1 MTGLAATLRLVLRR
15 DRIQLTVWLLL
26 YVAMAASA
34 YSTAE
39 TTYADQASLESAA
52 RAASENP
59 SLVAMFGPVYSATT
73 GAVGMIKMVV
83 MMAAA
88 LGLLTGL
95 LVIRH
100 TRADEE
106 SGRREML
113 GASAIDR
120 TAPPLAALIESVV
133 LSLAIGVLTALTLIG
148 MGADT
153 TGSISFGAVWAATGI
168 VFAAFALL
176 CAQLTEGARA
186 ARGLFALGLGG
197 AYLLRALGD
206 VSVLRTDG
214 TLPAEPGWESWL
226 SPLGWAQ
233 QTRPFADDRAWPLLP
248 LLALTIVFVAV
259 ALRIAANR
267 DLGAGIIRVGRGRA
281 TASPLLGSVGALTWR
296 LHRGQLIGWSVG
308 FLAVGAAFGGMGS
321 AIDDLAGNAGTR
333 EMLERLGGSGSSL
346 LDVFFGAEFSVMA
359 MATAALGI
367 SIVNT
372 ACSEEVSGR
381 AEYLLSGPV
390 QRLRWY
396 ASHLTVAVLATFVA
410 TLALGVGVSL
420 TANRQLIVPALA
432 ALPAVWVIT
441 AIAALAGAI
450 SARYS
455 SAGWIVL
462 ALCVTMMVAD
472 VLKLPDWVS
481 KLSPFNHVAT
491 QPGAAVFTGATMAL
505 LVIAAAGLCAAAAS
519 ETRRDLAA

>member
-1 MTGLAATLRLVLRR
+1 MTGLVPTLRLVLRR
-15 DRIQLTVWLLL
+15 DRIQLIVWLLL
-26 YVAMAASA
+26 YVSMAASA
-34 YSTAE
+34 YSVAKTN
-39 TTYADQASLESAA
+39 YADPAALQSAA
-52 RAASENP
+52 LAATENP
-59 SLVAMFGPVYSATT
+59 SLVALFGPVYSATV

-120 TAPPLAALIESVV
+120 TAPPIAALIESAG
-133 LSLAIGVLTALTLIG
+133 LSLAIGVLSTLTLIG
-148 MGADT
+148 MGADAR
-153 TGSISFGAVWAATGI
+153 GSVVFGLLWALVGI
-168 VFAAFALL
+168 VFAAFALV
-176 CAQLTEGARA
+176 CAQVTEGARA
-186 ARGLFALGLGG
+186 ARGLFAVGLGG

-206 VSVLRTDG
+206 VSVLDPDG
-214 TLPAEPGWESWL
+214 AAPAEPGWASWL

-233 QTRPFADDRAWPLLP
+233 QLRPFAGDRLWPAIPLILLSV
-248 LLALTIVFVAV
+248 AFVAV
-259 ALRIAANR
+259 ALRLAANR
-267 DLGAGIIRVGRGRA
+267 DLGAGLIPVGRGRER
-281 TASPLLGSVGALTWR
+281 ASTLLGSVEALTWR
-296 LHRGQLIGWSVG
+296 LHRGQLIGWTVG

-321 AIDDLAGNAGTR
+321 AIDSLAGNEGTR
-333 EMLERLGGSGSSL
+333 EMLERIGGSGSSL
-346 LDVFFGAEFSVMA
+346 LDVFFGAEFSIMA

-372 ACSEEVSGR
+372 ACSEETSGR
-381 AEYLLSGPV
+381 AEYLLSAPV

-396 ASHLTVAVLATFVA
+396 VSHLTAAVIATSVA

-420 TANRQLIVPALA
+420 TAGRQLIVPAMA

-441 AIAALAGAI
+441 AIAALAGAL
-450 SARYS
+450 SAQWAS
-455 SAGWIVL
+455 VGWIVL
-462 ALCVTMMVAD
+462 AACVMMLVAD

-491 QPGAAVFTGATMAL
+491 QPGATVLTSATLVLVAIAAL
-505 LVIAAAGLCAAAAS
+505 GLIAAATS
-519 ETRRDLAA
+519 ESRRDLAA